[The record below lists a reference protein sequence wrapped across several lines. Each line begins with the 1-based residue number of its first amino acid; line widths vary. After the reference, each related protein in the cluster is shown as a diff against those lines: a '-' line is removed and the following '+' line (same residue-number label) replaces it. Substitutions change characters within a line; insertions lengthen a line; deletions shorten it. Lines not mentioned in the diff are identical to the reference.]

1 MTHVVRV
8 CWAQTATTDFPWS
21 YTCSVSSYVQ
31 TQEVAWIRHKGVSP
45 QQLCMCLPGPWRHPQ
60 PCLSLP
66 IPRGLLPCPQLRT
79 PFELPRAISLCS
91 SNATAGPIYSSP
103 AGLAQPELR
112 ETGIYREVLR
122 QWSRVSVFPRKWRG
136 NWEDTR
142 FWAFFCSWQFLE
154 CARKELTFRRGFLLQ
169 QTQCGHHA
177 KNVMYPTTISE
188 PSSLVPDKATTVVQK

>member
-1 MTHVVRV
+1 MLVNLEKAAQYICQQQCSGETCGHYNKMTHVVRV

-112 ETGIYREVLR
+112 ETGISQGSTE
-122 QWSRVSVFPRKWRG
+122 
-136 NWEDTR
+136 
-142 FWAFFCSWQFLE
+142 
-154 CARKELTFRRGFLLQ
+154 
-169 QTQCGHHA
+169 
-177 KNVMYPTTISE
+177 
-188 PSSLVPDKATTVVQK
+188 TVVTCLSVPQEMKRKLRRHTFLSPFLFLAISGMCKERTDF